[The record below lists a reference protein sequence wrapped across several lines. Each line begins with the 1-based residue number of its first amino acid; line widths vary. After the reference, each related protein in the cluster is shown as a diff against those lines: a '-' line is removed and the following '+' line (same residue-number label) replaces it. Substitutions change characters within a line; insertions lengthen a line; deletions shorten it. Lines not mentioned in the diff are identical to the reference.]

1 MKSILKKILL
11 FLTCAV
17 FVFSAACVKKPSN
30 GGAWTSGDPT
40 GKDDGKSW
48 SDVNDEEVESIIK
61 KAHEQASELLKAN
74 KGVLDV
80 MARVLVERETIY
92 SDEVAM
98 MMKGSTA
105 EEIIKYMDENAEVE
119 KNDPF
124 RIRDKEL
131 GKALAE
137 AENGS
142 VKATESGDN
151 KTETGAENQPKS
163 EENKH

>member
-1 MKSILKKILL
+1 MAKLI
-11 FLTCAV
+11 
-17 FVFSAACVKKPSN
+17 
-30 GGAWTSGDPT
+30 
-40 GKDDGKSW
+40 
-48 SDVNDEEVESIIK
+48 DEEVESIIK